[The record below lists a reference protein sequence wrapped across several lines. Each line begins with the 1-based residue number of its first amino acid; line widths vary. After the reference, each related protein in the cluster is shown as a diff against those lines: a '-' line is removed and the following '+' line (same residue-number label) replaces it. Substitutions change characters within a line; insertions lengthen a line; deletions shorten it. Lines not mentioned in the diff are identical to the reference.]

1 MWYALLMLA
10 LHPPVQETLL
20 SEIQQ
25 VLGDRIPSY
34 DDFPHLVYAL
44 CIVFE
49 TLRLFPP
56 VVGTPKIASDDQL
69 LLGKYPIPNGMFVIF
84 DLVHVHRDPKFWG
97 PDSNEFNPSR
107 FDARLPRPTQ
117 NTDSPDLGNEKIRI
131 PVKGAF
137 LPFAE
142 GQRSCL
148 GRLFSGM
155 RINVREE
162 V

>member
-1 MWYALLMLA
+1 MLA
-10 LHPPVQETLL
+10 LHPPVQEILI
-20 SEIQQ
+20 SEIHK
-25 VLGDRIPSY
+25 VLGDRIPGY

-56 VVGTPKIASDDQL
+56 VVGTPKIASDDQI
-69 LLGKYPIPNGMFVIF
+69 LLGKYPIPKGMTVIF
-84 DLVHVHRDPKFWG
+84 DIVHVHRDPKFWG
-97 PDSNEFNPSR
+97 HDSNEFNPSR
-107 FDARLPRPTQ
+107 FDARIIRSTQ
-117 NTDSPDLGNEKIRI
+117 NNNSSSDLGNEKIRI

-148 GRLFSGM
+148 GGLSSG
-155 RINVREE
+155 IGIDV
-162 V
+162 